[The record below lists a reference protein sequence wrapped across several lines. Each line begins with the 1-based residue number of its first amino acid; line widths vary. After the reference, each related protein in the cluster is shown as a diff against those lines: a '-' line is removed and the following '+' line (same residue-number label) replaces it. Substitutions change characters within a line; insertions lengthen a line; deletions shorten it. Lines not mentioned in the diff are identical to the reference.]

1 MVEIEETEL
10 IRPDGSI
17 SRHRVIRGVSH
28 IKVTHKDGTVDEI
41 TDLPSD
47 FKAEQY
53 DNEILGDGIRRGT
66 MWRISEYLLDR
77 FYRRFVESRIG
88 DDLLPR
94 SIALLNENGETVIEL
109 VDIFIYMMHS
119 ATAKDILIGHEFGE
133 EQEKTD
139 RLC

>member
-1 MVEIEETEL
+1 MKKTEL

-17 SRHRVIRGVSH
+17 SKHRVIRGASH

-41 TDLPSD
+41 TDLPAN

-53 DNEILGDGIRRGT
+53 DNEFLEDGVSRGR
-66 MWRISEYLLDR
+66 MWRISEDVLD
-77 FYRRFVESRIG
+77 FCRRLVEARKG

-94 SIALLNENGETVIEL
+94 SIALLNENGETVIKL

-119 ATAKDILIGHEFGE
+119 ATAKDILIGHEVSE
-133 EQEKTD
+133 EQEKRTD
-139 RLC
+139 RVNQDT